1 VKKTVTN
8 NEEKTEVIANLNAGN
23 KVKFQ
28 YVERIRDFA
37 FFPAN
42 TVYDV
47 SEYEGTILE
56 MRDTQENQLEYK
68 TVMKHPEIERSR
80 FLITVKLSDNKIKSF
95 YDGRVINLQEVK
107 EVPKGFLKRTLDK
120 LRGK

>member
-1 VKKTVTN
+1 M
-8 NEEKTEVIANLNAGN
+8 IANLNAGN

-56 MRDTQENQLEYK
+56 MRDTQETKLAYK
-68 TVMKHPEIERSR
+68 TVSTHPEIERSR
-80 FLITVKLSDNKIKSF
+80 YLLTVKLNDNKIKSF
-95 YDGRVINLQEVK
+95 YDGRVINLEEVK
-107 EVPKGFLKRTLDK
+107 EVPKNFLKRTLDK
-120 LRGK
+120 LMGK